1 MSENDQTFFY
11 RNISNVNKKVN
22 LILFYSAAVPVVFSI
37 LTALGLWIVPHSYSL
52 SVFLYA
58 LITSLV
64 YRILIKKNV
73 NPFFLMYFGIFV
85 TSGMIFLLGFSGVI
99 TVTIS
104 FALPPLIS
112 CLYYNR
118 KVSIATTTFCFILSV
133 IAYWNRSFSVP
144 LVVNKVLTPSVWF
157 FKNITGLVIEY
168 IFLFIITYYL
178 SNITHNILQRLVL
191 SMERIEVAHDE
202 LKLRNREI
210 QQISSELQ
218 EKYLQ
223 IDETQFKI
231 IQFVAQCLGSHDLFT
246 GRHVIHTQ
254 KYVELICHELV
265 RLGFFTEELTPA
277 KIELFKNAAFL
288 HDIGKIHVP
297 EGILNKIGKF
307 TNEEFD
313 MMKAHTTEGYELLD
327 FLPTIKDG
335 EFNRIAKEMALCH
348 HEKWDGSGYP
358 NKIKGTDI
366 PLSARILAAADVMDA
381 ILSERLYK
389 KPKSIEEAIEIF
401 ESSKGTHFEPCI
413 VKAVI
418 NVKDKIAAID
428 KDFKASE
435 EKTNAK
441 EKEWW
446 QRYHAKIKS

>member
-1 MSENDQTFFY
+1 MLESDQSFFY
-11 RNISNVNKKVN
+11 RNISNVNKKIN
-22 LILFYSAAVPVVFSI
+22 LILFFTIPVPIIFAIVTMMGV
-37 LTALGLWIVPHSYSL
+37 WIVPHTYSL
-52 SVFLYA
+52 TVFLYS
-58 LITSLV
+58 LIASLV
-64 YRILIKKNV
+64 YRFLIKKNV
-73 NPFFLMYFGIFV
+73 NPYFLMYLGILA
-85 TSGMIFLLGFSGVI
+85 TSGFVFLLGNAGVI

-104 FALPPLIS
+104 FAFPPLIT

-118 KVSIATTTFCFILSV
+118 KLTKNTTLICFVLSC

-144 LVVNKVLTPSVWF
+144 LVAYNVETPFAWF
-157 FKNITGLVIEY
+157 IKNIIGLVIEY
-168 IFLFIITYYL
+168 IFLLILTDYL
-178 SNITHNILQRLVL
+178 SNITHNILQKLVL
-191 SMERIEVAHDE
+191 SMEKTEVANEE
-202 LKLRNREI
+202 LKRMNKEI
-210 QQISSELQ
+210 QLISSELQ

-246 GRHVIHTQ
+246 GRHVFHTQ

-265 RLGFFTEELTPA
+265 RLGLFTEQLTPA

-327 FLPTIKDG
+327 FLPTINDG

-358 NKIKGTDI
+358 NKLKGTDI

-401 ESSKGTHFEPCI
+401 EDSKGTHFEPCI

-418 NVKDKIAAID
+418 NIKDKIAAID
-428 KDFKASE
+428 QEFKTSE
-435 EKTNAK
+435 EQTNAK

-446 QRYHAKIKS
+446 HRYHSKIKS

>member
-1 MSENDQTFFY
+1 ICF
-11 RNISNVNKKVN
+11 V
-22 LILFYSAAVPVVFSI
+22 
-37 LTALGLWIVPHSYSL
+37 L
-52 SVFLYA
+52 S
-58 LITSLV
+58 
-64 YRILIKKNV
+64 
-73 NPFFLMYFGIFV
+73 
-85 TSGMIFLLGFSGVI
+85 
-99 TVTIS
+99 
-104 FALPPLIS
+104 
-112 CLYYNR
+112 C
-118 KVSIATTTFCFILSV
+118 

-144 LVVNKVLTPSVWF
+144 LVAYNVETPFAWF
-157 FKNITGLVIEY
+157 IKNIIGLVIEY
-168 IFLFIITYYL
+168 IFLLILTDYL
-178 SNITHNILQRLVL
+178 SNITHNILQKLVL
-191 SMERIEVAHDE
+191 SMEKTEVANEE
-202 LKLRNREI
+202 LKRMNKEI
-210 QQISSELQ
+210 QLISSELQ

-246 GRHVIHTQ
+246 GRHVFHTQ

-265 RLGFFTEELTPA
+265 RLGLFTEQLTPA

-327 FLPTIKDG
+327 FLPTINDG

-358 NKIKGTDI
+358 NKLKGTDI

-401 ESSKGTHFEPCI
+401 ETSKGTHFEPCI

-418 NVKDKIAAID
+418 NIKDKIAAID
-428 KDFKASE
+428 QEFKTSE
-435 EKTNAK
+435 EQTNAK

-446 QRYHAKIKS
+446 HRYHSKIKS

>member
-1 MSENDQTFFY
+1 MSENDQSFFY
-11 RNISNVNKKVN
+11 RNIANVNKKIN
-22 LILFYSAAVPVVFSI
+22 LILFFTIPVPICFAIFSI
-37 LTALGLWIVPHSYSL
+37 AGLWVVPHTYSL
-52 SVFLYA
+52 TVFLYS
-58 LITSLV
+58 LIASLV
-64 YRILIKKNV
+64 YRFLIKKNV
-73 NPFFLMYFGIFV
+73 NPYFLMYLGILA
-85 TSGMIFLLGFSGVI
+85 TSGFVFLLGNAGVI

-104 FALPPLIS
+104 FAFPPLIT

-118 KVSIATTTFCFILSV
+118 KLTKNTTLICFVLSCV
-133 IAYWNRSFSVP
+133 TYWNRSYTVP
-144 LVVNKVLTPSVWF
+144 LVYHNVETPFEWF
-157 FKNITGLVIEY
+157 LKNIIGLVIEY
-168 IFLFIITYYL
+168 IFLLILTDYL
-178 SNITHNILQRLVL
+178 SNITHNILQKLVL
-191 SMERIEVAHDE
+191 SMEKTEVAYEE
-202 LKLRNREI
+202 LKLKNKEI
-210 QQISSELQ
+210 QLISSELQ

-265 RLGFFTEELTPA
+265 RLGLFTEKLTPTN
-277 KIELFKNAAFL
+277 IELYKNAAFL

-307 TNEEFD
+307 TNEEFE
-313 MMKAHTTEGYELLD
+313 MMKAHTTEGYELLN
-327 FLPTIKDG
+327 FLPLINDG
-335 EFNRIAKEMALCH
+335 EFNKIAKEMALCH

-358 NKIKGTDI
+358 NKLKGTDI

-401 ESSKGTHFEPCI
+401 EDSKGTHFEPCI

-418 NVKDKIAAID
+418 NIKDKIAAID
-428 KDFKASE
+428 QEFKTSE
-435 EKTNAK
+435 EQTNAK

-446 QRYHAKIKS
+446 NRYHKNLKS